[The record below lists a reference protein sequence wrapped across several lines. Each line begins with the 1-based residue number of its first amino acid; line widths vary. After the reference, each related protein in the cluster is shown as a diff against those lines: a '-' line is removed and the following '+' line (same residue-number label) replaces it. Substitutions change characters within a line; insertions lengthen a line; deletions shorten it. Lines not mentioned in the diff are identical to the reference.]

1 MVSVDHNVS
10 IPEDSYTDIINSD
23 TIVVISF

>member
-10 IPEDSYTDIINSD
+10 ISEDSYTDIINSD